1 MTIRFKSP
9 APILR
14 VANVRASLAYYVDT
28 LGFTMDWDS
37 GGLISVTRDG
47 CTIFLCEWDQGQRGT
62 WVWVG
67 VTDAGALHAELVAKG
82 ARVRFP
88 PTNYEWAYEMQVE
101 DLDGNVLRLGSSP
114 RPDEPYGAF
123 LDGAGVL
130 WSTVTNERIERV

>member
-1 MTIRFKSP
+1 MTSRFKSP

-14 VANVRASLAYYVDT
+14 VADVRLSLAYYVEQ
-28 LGFTMDWDS
+28 LGFTMDWDA

-47 CTIFLCEWDQGQRGT
+47 CTIFLSEWDQGQRGT

-67 VTDAGALHAELVAKG
+67 VTDAGLLHEELVARG

-114 RPDEPYGAF
+114 RRDMPFGSF
-123 LDGAGVL
+123 LDASGTL
-130 WSTVTNERIERV
+130 WSSTTNERIES